1 MNSFLVNQ
9 FDQKTNQ
16 KLIKINQKKLDQ
28 QSNLQPT
35 NLQPQVD
42 IRPETA
48 KPKDPDSFDFKDEQV
63 AKDYKK
69 MWDKYNEMEAL
80 LKAKS
85 EAENAE
91 EEEDDD
97 EEWFCPFLSILRREK
112 TWFAMGPNNF
122 CSRIY
127 ILCNQNWQLIQ
138 RTDREESKEIKND
151 TVSDSDCGY
160 GRELLKVSR
169 SRNMEYPKY
178 EILTSPNIQT
188 NSIIKNICID

>member
-16 KLIKINQKKLDQ
+16 KLIETQSKKLIKINQKKLDQ

-80 LKAKS
+80 LQAKS

-91 EEEDDD
+91 EEEDED
-97 EEWFCPFLSILRREK
+97 EE
-112 TWFAMGPNNF
+112 
-122 CSRIY
+122 
-127 ILCNQNWQLIQ
+127 
-138 RTDREESKEIKND
+138 
-151 TVSDSDCGY
+151 
-160 GRELLKVSR
+160 
-169 SRNMEYPKY
+169 
-178 EILTSPNIQT
+178 
-188 NSIIKNICID
+188 

>member
-1 MNSFLVNQ
+1 M
-9 FDQKTNQ
+9 
-16 KLIKINQKKLDQ
+16 DQ

-91 EEEDDD
+91 EEEEDD
-97 EEWFCPFLSILRREK
+97 EE
-112 TWFAMGPNNF
+112 
-122 CSRIY
+122 
-127 ILCNQNWQLIQ
+127 
-138 RTDREESKEIKND
+138 
-151 TVSDSDCGY
+151 
-160 GRELLKVSR
+160 
-169 SRNMEYPKY
+169 
-178 EILTSPNIQT
+178 
-188 NSIIKNICID
+188 

>member
-9 FDQKTNQ
+9 FDQKNQSKIDQNPIQ

-35 NLQPQVD
+35 NLQPQVE

-91 EEEDDD
+91 EEQDED
-97 EEWFCPFLSILRREK
+97 
-112 TWFAMGPNNF
+112 
-122 CSRIY
+122 
-127 ILCNQNWQLIQ
+127 
-138 RTDREESKEIKND
+138 
-151 TVSDSDCGY
+151 
-160 GRELLKVSR
+160 
-169 SRNMEYPKY
+169 
-178 EILTSPNIQT
+178 
-188 NSIIKNICID
+188 

>member
-1 MNSFLVNQ
+1 M
-9 FDQKTNQ
+9 DH
-16 KLIKINQKKLDQ
+16 

-85 EAENAE
+85 EPQE
-91 EEEDDD
+91 EEEEAED
-97 EEWFCPFLSILRREK
+97 EE
-112 TWFAMGPNNF
+112 
-122 CSRIY
+122 
-127 ILCNQNWQLIQ
+127 
-138 RTDREESKEIKND
+138 
-151 TVSDSDCGY
+151 
-160 GRELLKVSR
+160 
-169 SRNMEYPKY
+169 
-178 EILTSPNIQT
+178 
-188 NSIIKNICID
+188 

>member
-9 FDQKTNQ
+9 FDQKNQSKIDQNPIQ

-48 KPKDPDSFDFKDEQV
+48 KPKDPDSFDFKDDQV

-91 EEEDDD
+91 EEQDED
-97 EEWFCPFLSILRREK
+97 
-112 TWFAMGPNNF
+112 
-122 CSRIY
+122 
-127 ILCNQNWQLIQ
+127 
-138 RTDREESKEIKND
+138 
-151 TVSDSDCGY
+151 
-160 GRELLKVSR
+160 
-169 SRNMEYPKY
+169 
-178 EILTSPNIQT
+178 
-188 NSIIKNICID
+188 

>member
-1 MNSFLVNQ
+1 M
-9 FDQKTNQ
+9 DH
-16 KLIKINQKKLDQ
+16 

-85 EAENAE
+85 EEPAE
-91 EEEDDD
+91 EEEGDD
-97 EEWFCPFLSILRREK
+97 E
-112 TWFAMGPNNF
+112 
-122 CSRIY
+122 
-127 ILCNQNWQLIQ
+127 
-138 RTDREESKEIKND
+138 
-151 TVSDSDCGY
+151 
-160 GRELLKVSR
+160 
-169 SRNMEYPKY
+169 
-178 EILTSPNIQT
+178 
-188 NSIIKNICID
+188 

>member
-1 MNSFLVNQ
+1 M
-9 FDQKTNQ
+9 
-16 KLIKINQKKLDQ
+16 DQ

-85 EAENAE
+85 EPQE
-91 EEEDDD
+91 EEEEAED
-97 EEWFCPFLSILRREK
+97 EE
-112 TWFAMGPNNF
+112 
-122 CSRIY
+122 
-127 ILCNQNWQLIQ
+127 
-138 RTDREESKEIKND
+138 
-151 TVSDSDCGY
+151 
-160 GRELLKVSR
+160 
-169 SRNMEYPKY
+169 
-178 EILTSPNIQT
+178 
-188 NSIIKNICID
+188 